1 MQFNVLFGW
10 IWILTGLAAGA
21 GIGLFFHRPRW
32 LGGYDSWPRRMVRL
46 GHISFIGTGLLN
58 ISFGLS
64 VIDIEA
70 SGFRLAPSA
79 FVMGAVAMPGVCFL
93 SALDARFRHLF
104 FIPVVSLVV
113 AAVEVVWR
121 GFVA

>member
-1 MQFNVLFGW
+1 
-10 IWILTGLAAGA
+10 
-21 GIGLFFHRPRW
+21 
-32 LGGYDSWPRRMVRL
+32 
-46 GHISFIGTGLLN
+46 
-58 ISFGLS
+58 
-64 VIDIEA
+64 
-70 SGFRLAPSA
+70 
-79 FVMGAVAMPGVCFL
+79 MGAVAMPGVCFL